1 MQTGLV
7 TTVQNSF
14 VIMLK
19 NILVEIMVLVTNKT
33 TPALVV
39 PVIISTAVTVVRLVI
54 SIVPMLHVMDMA
66 AVRIVPLYHLV
77 ISVIVRQDLLVMT
90 VK

>member
-1 MQTGLV
+1 MV

-14 VIMLK
+14 VIVLK

-33 TPALVV
+33 VPALVV
-39 PVIISTAVTVVRLVI
+39 PVMISTAVTVVRLVI
-54 SIVPMLHVMDMA
+54 SIVPMLPVMDM
-66 AVRIVPLYHLV
+66 VTVQIMPLYQLV
-77 ISVIVRQDLLVMT
+77 ISVNVRQDLLVMI

>member
-1 MQTGLV
+1 MV
-7 TTVQNSF
+7 KTVQNSF
-14 VIMLK
+14 VIVLK

-39 PVIISTAVTVVRLVI
+39 PVTISTAVTVVRLVI
-54 SIVPMLHVMDMA
+54 SIVPMFHVMSMA
-66 AVRIVPLYHLV
+66 TVQIMPLYHLD
-77 ISVIVRQDLLVMT
+77 ISVIVRPDLLVMT

>member
-1 MQTGLV
+1 MV

-14 VIMLK
+14 VIVLK

-33 TPALVV
+33 VPALVV
-39 PVIISTAVTVVRLVI
+39 PVTISTAVTVVRLVI
-54 SIVPMLHVMDMA
+54 SIVPMLPVMDM
-66 AVRIVPLYHLV
+66 VTVQITPLYHLV
-77 ISVIVRQDLLVMT
+77 ISVNVRQDLLVMI